1 MVRVVRGKRLLVC
14 AVGFVLGVV
23 LFPSLLTAQQSTG
36 TQLRILDAAGLM
48 RATKVVVESATVTI
62 SLDDADSVKGECVA
76 TNLDGLAT
84 ERRAPV
90 SPGGQCS
97 FEKLS
102 AGSWQVKVPGT
113 GRWRAQIL

>member
-1 MVRVVRGKRLLVC
+1 
-14 AVGFVLGVV
+14 
-23 LFPSLLTAQQSTG
+23 
-36 TQLRILDAAGLM
+36 M

-62 SLDDADSVKGECVA
+62 SLDEEDGVKGECVA

-84 ERRAPV
+84 ERTAPI
-90 SPGGQCS
+90 SPNGQCS

-102 AGSWQVKVPGT
+102 AGSWQVKVPVT